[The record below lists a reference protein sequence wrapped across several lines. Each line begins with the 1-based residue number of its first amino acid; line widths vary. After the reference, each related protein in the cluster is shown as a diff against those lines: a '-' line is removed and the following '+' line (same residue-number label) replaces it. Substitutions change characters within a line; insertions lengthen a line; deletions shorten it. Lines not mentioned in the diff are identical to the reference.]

1 MYRRKQFKKRKQYPS
16 DHKKTSYIRNGDS
29 KNGNNH
35 NKVRSLSP
43 TKKSKLQR
51 LSQIDKEISEIVFN
65 SEYRNSGR
73 YDELL
78 LERWQL
84 RFLLNL

>member
-1 MYRRKQFKKRKQYPS
+1 MYRRKQFKKRRQYPS
-16 DHKKTSYIRNGDS
+16 ENHKPRYNHNGDFS
-29 KNGNNH
+29 NSH

-65 SEYRNSGR
+65 PEYRNSGR